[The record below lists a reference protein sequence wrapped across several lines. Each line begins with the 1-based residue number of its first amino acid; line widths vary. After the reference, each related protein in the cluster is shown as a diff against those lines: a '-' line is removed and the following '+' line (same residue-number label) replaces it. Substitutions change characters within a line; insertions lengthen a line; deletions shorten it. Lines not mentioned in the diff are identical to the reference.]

1 MLLNIG
7 ERRRFVY
14 RIAVLTDLKHEGEHY
29 AKVINDYCINQKL
42 FPLLETY
49 QNQEVFFKEIQT
61 HVPDIVLLV
70 LPGVDGLN
78 AAEHLRSL
86 FPGCGIIWC
95 SNLDFSLHAFRLRV
109 EYFFLEPVRDDEIQ
123 EGLRAWFRLKKQ
135 SFKQYN
141 FRRKMN
147 EEKNF
152 IPCNDSINDHYDI
165 WRQPDCRICR

>member
-1 MLLNIG
+1 M
-7 ERRRFVY
+7 Y

-109 EYFFLEPVRDDEIQ
+109 SIKCTPEYEWLEKLSKNAPILVGIINIFSNSSTETWWCTYSI
-123 EGLRAWFRLKKQ
+123 L
-135 SFKQYN
+135 
-141 FRRKMN
+141 
-147 EEKNF
+147 EKNSLF
-152 IPCNDSINDHYDI
+152 IKF
-165 WRQPDCRICR
+165 

>member
-1 MLLNIG
+1 M
-7 ERRRFVY
+7 Y

-70 LPGVDGLN
+70 LPGIDGLN

-95 SNLDFSLHAFRLRV
+95 RNLDFSLHAFRLRV

-123 EGLRAWFRLKKQ
+123 EGLRAWFRLKKT
-135 SFKQYN
+135 
-141 FRRKMN
+141 
-147 EEKNF
+147 
-152 IPCNDSINDHYDI
+152 II
-165 WRQPDCRICR
+165 

>member
-1 MLLNIG
+1 M
-7 ERRRFVY
+7 Y

-95 SNLDFSLHAFRLRV
+95 SNLDF
-109 EYFFLEPVRDDEIQ
+109 
-123 EGLRAWFRLKKQ
+123 
-135 SFKQYN
+135 
-141 FRRKMN
+141 
-147 EEKNF
+147 

>member
-1 MLLNIG
+1 M
-7 ERRRFVY
+7 Y

-49 QNQEVFFKEIQT
+49 QNQEVFLKRYKHMYRYCTSCTTWSRWTQC
-61 HVPDIVLLV
+61 
-70 LPGVDGLN
+70 GKK
-78 AAEHLRSL
+78 HLRSL

-123 EGLRAWFRLKKQ
+123 EGLRAWFRLKKT
-135 SFKQYN
+135 
-141 FRRKMN
+141 
-147 EEKNF
+147 
-152 IPCNDSINDHYDI
+152 II
-165 WRQPDCRICR
+165 

>member
-1 MLLNIG
+1 M
-7 ERRRFVY
+7 Y

-78 AAEHLRSL
+78 AAEHLLLISWL
-86 FPGCGIIWC
+86 W
-95 SNLDFSLHAFRLRV
+95 NYLVQQFR
-109 EYFFLEPVRDDEIQ
+109 FFTSCFQ
-123 EGLRAWFRLKKQ
+123 A
-135 SFKQYN
+135 S
-141 FRRKMN
+141 
-147 EEKNF
+147 
-152 IPCNDSINDHYDI
+152 
-165 WRQPDCRICR
+165 CRILFSGTSEGR

>member
-1 MLLNIG
+1 M
-7 ERRRFVY
+7 Y

-95 SNLDFSLHAFRLRV
+95 SNLDFSLHVFQA
-109 EYFFLEPVRDDEIQ
+109 
-123 EGLRAWFRLKKQ
+123 
-135 SFKQYN
+135 S
-141 FRRKMN
+141 
-147 EEKNF
+147 
-152 IPCNDSINDHYDI
+152 
-165 WRQPDCRICR
+165 CRILFSGTSEGR

>member
-1 MLLNIG
+1 M
-7 ERRRFVY
+7 Y
-14 RIAVLTDLKHEGEHY
+14 RIGVLTDKKKNGETY
-29 AKVINDYCINQKL
+29 AKMISDYCITQKL

-78 AAEHLRSL
+78 ATEHLRSL

-109 EYFFLEPVRDDEIQ
+109 EYFFMEPVEEQ
-123 EGLRAWFRLKKQ
+123 KLWEGLTACFGRSKGVKK
-135 SFKQYN
+135 
-141 FRRKMN
+141 
-147 EEKNF
+147 
-152 IPCNDSINDHYDI
+152 
-165 WRQPDCRICR
+165 

>member
-70 LPGVDGLN
+70 LPGVDSWLWN
-78 AAEHLRSL
+78 YLVQQ
-86 FPGCGIIWC
+86 
-95 SNLDFSLHAFRLRV
+95 FR
-109 EYFFLEPVRDDEIQ
+109 FFTSCFQ
-123 EGLRAWFRLKKQ
+123 A
-135 SFKQYN
+135 S
-141 FRRKMN
+141 
-147 EEKNF
+147 
-152 IPCNDSINDHYDI
+152 
-165 WRQPDCRICR
+165 CRILFSGTSEGR

>member
-29 AKVINDYCINQKL
+29 TKVINDYCINQKL

-86 FPGCGIIWC
+86 LPGC
-95 SNLDFSLHAFRLRV
+95 
-109 EYFFLEPVRDDEIQ
+109 
-123 EGLRAWFRLKKQ
+123 
-135 SFKQYN
+135 
-141 FRRKMN
+141 
-147 EEKNF
+147 
-152 IPCNDSINDHYDI
+152 
-165 WRQPDCRICR
+165 